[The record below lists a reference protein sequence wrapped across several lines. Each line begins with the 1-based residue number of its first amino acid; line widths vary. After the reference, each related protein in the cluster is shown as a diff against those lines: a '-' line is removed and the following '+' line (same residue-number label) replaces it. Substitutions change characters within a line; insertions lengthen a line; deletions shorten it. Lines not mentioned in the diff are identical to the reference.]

1 MIIVTGGSG
10 KAGRACI
17 SELLAHHYEVASVD
31 LVRPPDV
38 PVPFTRV
45 ELTDFGQTIA
55 AFSQIDDRIFES
67 QIIRDRNRILN
78 FISCTSRHLRA
89 ERRHKLAINGAP
101 KRRGISSNEICSSE
115 ISPNRDMILR
125 QIFVCVALY

>member
-38 PVPFTRV
+38 AVPFTRV
-45 ELTDFGQTIA
+45 ELTDFG
-55 AFSQIDDRIFES
+55 
-67 QIIRDRNRILN
+67 
-78 FISCTSRHLRA
+78 
-89 ERRHKLAINGAP
+89 
-101 KRRGISSNEICSSE
+101 
-115 ISPNRDMILR
+115 
-125 QIFVCVALY
+125 